1 MKRLA
6 ANLILVLLLIGC
18 TTTESPKIQR
28 VTKIVTG
35 DLTGF
40 PSQHKSF
47 AWYSSQDN
55 AFLPANENR
64 DLVISNTEASITKI
78 MQEKGYNLV
87 PIEQNPDFLIG
98 YGLALE
104 SQLSDDE
111 IFGKVG
117 MVVGLSIDGV
127 DQNRFQKGSALVA
140 IYQPGDDMP
149 KWRVLA
155 QGFTDT
161 NKSMKN
167 RKDNIYG
174 VMLSMLSPIP
184 TVQTHLANTNTIK

>member
-18 TTTESPKIQR
+18 TTTEYPEAQR
-28 VTKIVTG
+28 ITKIVTG
-35 DLTGF
+35 DLTNL
-40 PSQHKSF
+40 PSQQKTF
-47 AWYSSQDN
+47 AWYPAQN
-55 AFLPANENR
+55 KTFLPANENR
-64 DLVISNTEASITKI
+64 DLVVNNTETSITKI
-78 MQEKGYNLV
+78 MQKKGYNLV
-87 PIEQNPDFLIG
+87 SIEHDPDFLIG

-117 MVVGLSIDGV
+117 MVVGLSIEGV
-127 DQNRFQKGSALVA
+127 DKDRFQKGTALVA
-140 IYQPGDDMP
+140 IYLPGDDMP

-161 NKSMKN
+161 NKSKQS
-167 RKDNIYG
+167 RKDNIYA

-184 TVQTHLANTNTIK
+184 AT

>member
-6 ANLILVLLLIGC
+6 ANFFLVLLLIGC
-18 TTTESPKIQR
+18 TTTESPDPQR
-28 VTKIVTG
+28 ITKIVTG
-35 DLTGF
+35 DLTGL
-40 PSQHKSF
+40 PSQQKSF
-47 AWYSSQDN
+47 AWYPVQNN

-64 DLVISNTEASITKI
+64 DLVMTNTETSITKI
-78 MQEKGYNLV
+78 MQEKGYKLV
-87 PIEQNPDFLIG
+87 SIEQDPDFLIG

-117 MVVGLSIDGV
+117 MVVGLSIEGV
-127 DQNRFQKGSALVA
+127 DKDRFQKGTALVA
-140 IYQPGDDMP
+140 IYLPGDDMP

-161 NKSMKN
+161 NKSKQS
-167 RKDNIYG
+167 RRDNIYA
-174 VMLSMLSPIP
+174 VMLSMLNPIP
-184 TVQTHLANTNTIK
+184 ATQTQ

>member
-6 ANLILVLLLIGC
+6 SNLILVLLLMGC
-18 TTTESPKIQR
+18 TTTEFPGVQQI
-28 VTKIVTG
+28 TKIVTG
-35 DLTGF
+35 DLTNL
-40 PSQHKSF
+40 PSQQKSF
-47 AWYSSQDN
+47 AWYPSENN

-64 DLVISNTEASITKI
+64 DLVMTNTETSITKI

-87 PIEQNPDFLIG
+87 QIEQNPDFLIG

-104 SQLSDDE
+104 SHLSDDE

-117 MVVGLSIDGV
+117 MVVGLSIEGV
-127 DQNRFQKGSALVA
+127 DKDRFQKGTALVA
-140 IYQPGDDMP
+140 LYLPGDDMP

-161 NKSMKN
+161 NKSKQH
-167 RKDNIYG
+167 RKDNIYA

-184 TVQTHLANTNTIK
+184 AAQTQ